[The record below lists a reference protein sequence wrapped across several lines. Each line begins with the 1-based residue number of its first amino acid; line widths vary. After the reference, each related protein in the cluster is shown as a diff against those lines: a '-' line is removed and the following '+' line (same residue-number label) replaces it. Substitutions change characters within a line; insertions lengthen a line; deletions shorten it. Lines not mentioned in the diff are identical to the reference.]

1 MGKMFV
7 FTSLKHI
14 KNSIK
19 AKNLRNFGKTPITIK
34 S

>member
-1 MGKMFV
+1 MGQMLV

-19 AKNLRNFGKTPITIK
+19 AKNQMIFVKTPITI
-34 S
+34 